1 MGRVENK
8 IALITGAAQ
17 GLGAAIAELLAREGA
32 SVVMTDI
39 NTQGVL
45 QKAKEINADGSD
57 KAIAWEQDVSSEAAW
72 QQTIDAISERLGRL
86 DILVNN
92 AGIGSIASVED
103 ETYENWRHTCCRS
116 RQCIPWLQV
125 WNSIDGKERCRIHC

>member
-45 QKAKEINADGSD
+45 QKAKEINADGLD

-72 QQTIDAISERLGRL
+72 QQTIDAISERFGRL

-92 AGIGSIASVED
+92 AGIGSGSSCRLFTV
-103 ETYENWRHTCCRS
+103 CCS
-116 RQCIPWLQV
+116 EVL
-125 WNSIDGKERCRIHC
+125 